1 MTENRTHRRSSSGHS
16 HTARPASPPSQTFH
30 PSILPRSV
38 PTPALVESVA
48 SAAHYSGARVDTE
61 TTAHRRSSSQR
72 RSSSH
77 HDVKEEHRKVLED
90 LKELYEC
97 RPTTELLKR
106 SWDENAVF
114 EDPLVSCKG
123 YHEYAAQV
131 CDSQPKLFSK
141 SETLSTR
148 IMSSTNAPNRLVYS
162 QKQEYTFRYLAF
174 DHLGL
179 NVINSIITIDLDDSN
194 RIIRLVEQ
202 WDGKDLPTRFG
213 SGLLRR
219 ANAKVTPWIVRIP
232 KD

>member
-1 MTENRTHRRSSSGHS
+1 MTENHTHRRSSSGHS
-16 HTARPASPPSQTFH
+16 HTARSTSPPSQTFH

-38 PTPALVESVA
+38 PTPCLVESVA
-48 SAAHYSGARVDTE
+48 SAAHYSGARVDAD
-61 TTAHRRSSSQR
+61 TTNHRRSNSDR

-77 HDVKEEHRKVLED
+77 LNVQEDHRKVMKD

-97 RPTTELLKR
+97 RTTVELLKS
-106 SWDENAVF
+106 SWHEQAIF

-123 YHEYAAQV
+123 YDEYAAQWFGL
-131 CDSQPKLFSK
+131 PKLFSK

-148 IMSSTNAPNRLVYS
+148 IMSSTNSPNRLIYS
-162 QKQEYTFRYLAF
+162 QKQEYTFRYL
-174 DHLGL
+174 G
-179 NVINSIITIDLDDSN
+179 NKKVVNSIITVDLDESN

-213 SGLLRR
+213 SGFLRR

-232 KD
+232 KN